1 MSLADIR
8 AGLAANIGT
17 VNGLRVYTEIPDN
30 PSMPC
35 AVIQLNRATYDGAFQ
50 RGLTEYE
57 FDVRLIVSRVTD
69 RRSQQALDE
78 FIDAGERSIK
88 TAIESDKSLDGSA
101 FDVRVSAMDVI
112 DTVTIGET
120 AYFTATFSVTVYGL

>member
-8 AGLAANIGT
+8 DGLAKNIGAIP
-17 VNGLRVYTEIPDN
+17 GIRVYTEIPDN

-35 AVIQLNRATYDGAFQ
+35 VVLQLNRVSYDGAFR

-69 RRSQQALDE
+69 RRSQQVLDQ
-78 FIDAGERSIK
+78 FIDAGEKSMK
-88 TAIESDKSLDGSA
+88 TAIEADKTLNGSA
-101 FDVRVSAMDVI
+101 FDVRVSAMD
-112 DTVTIGET
+112 
-120 AYFTATFSVTVYGL
+120 SRSK

>member
-8 AGLAANIGT
+8 DGLATNLGT
-17 VNGLRVYTEIPDN
+17 ITGLRVYTEIPDN

-35 AVIQLNRATYDGAFQ
+35 AVLQLTRALYDGAFQ

-69 RRSQQALDE
+69 RRSQQALDQ
-78 FIDAGERSIK
+78 FIDAGARSVK
-88 TAIESDKSLDGSA
+88 TAIESDKTLDGAA
-101 FDVRVSAMDVI
+101 FDVRVSAMDVV

-120 AYFTATFSVTVYGL
+120 AYFTATFSVTVFAL